1 MGLIGKILAAKL
13 VAKLTERLDR
23 AQTGP
28 LPRAEYIPARRA
40 QPPRGRGGALL
51 DRAGRLYQRNPR
63 LVATL
68 GTAALA
74 LIAAGLARRRRF

>member
-40 QPPRGRGGALL
+40 QSIGARGSALL
-51 DRAGRLYQRNPR
+51 DHAGRVYQRIPR

-68 GTAALA
+68 GAAALA